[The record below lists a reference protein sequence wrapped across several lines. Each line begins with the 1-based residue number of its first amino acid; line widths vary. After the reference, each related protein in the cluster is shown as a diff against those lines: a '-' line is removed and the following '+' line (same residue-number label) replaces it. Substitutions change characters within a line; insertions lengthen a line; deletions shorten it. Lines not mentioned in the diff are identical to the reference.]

1 MLKWLTKPWCQKLSK
16 FSRDRPTDRPT
27 DIPTDRPTDMTT
39 PRSSDPELINYQRF
53 LMFRIA
59 GGTNFSFQILKH
71 KQMEEFQPLFYS
83 FWCLRCLLKLSNFP
97 LIFFNLCSHSP
108 WFILNLFNL
117 TSNPSGLNNLNTKHE
132 EWEHRLKKV
141 REKLNNLSKQLGYQI
156 E

>member
-1 MLKWLTKPWCQKLSK
+1 MFMAFRYSLLQRKSYFWDWGLKGNFNQKRK
-16 FSRDRPTDRPT
+16 
-27 DIPTDRPTDMTT
+27 
-39 PRSSDPELINYQRF
+39 NYQRF

-83 FWCLRCLLKLSNFP
+83 FWCLRCLLKLSNFS